1 MLVLLAVYVLVIK
14 GCDAFSGLPCGF
26 GQKWRLGSSLAQ
38 QSAEEGM
45 EQQEALSTFFFSQKL
60 FSDVGMNEEMMKG
73 VLRDLNIERPSKIQ
87 ALCYNEIL
95 QGTTC
100 IVADQTG
107 SGKTLTYLLP
117 LLQRV
122 VELTRKKDIPEGVS
136 RAPYIVVVTP
146 TTELAEQVG
155 SVVRSLSSTMKFKSL
170 CLTSFSDMDSSQ
182 KKLRLG
188 IDILV
193 ATPGRLLALLKRKE
207 LSLERLQSI
216 VFDEADVL
224 FLDESF
230 PLQPIGAACPEEA
243 QFVFVTAT
251 LPDVVMTQILSEF
264 PDCRELTGPGL
275 HRISPTIEEELIDC
289 SLDDRQRA
297 LGSTKREIASN
308 QEKVFEKKREALLQA
323 MDDTPVGRTL
333 IFCNTIQ
340 QCRKVENALLRADR
354 GNRLRNIFAYHGA
367 IDSRARDENV
377 KNFGKQLLQRPVVMV
392 CTDRASRGMDFS
404 RSYVDH
410 VVLFDFPQEPSEYVR
425 RVGRT
430 GRAGRSGKATV
441 LVYGRQVGI
450 ATKVLSASIEGK
462 RIDPVAA
469 LHVGA
474 HGSQFDDRGDGGR
487 GRGGGRGGRRGGGRG
502 GRRGGGRGGGRGD
515 RRAGDRGQY

>member
-1 MLVLLAVYVLVIK
+1 MLALLSACVLVAIS
-14 GCDAFSGLPCGF
+14 CDAFGGLPSSHGKEWRF
-26 GQKWRLGSSLAQ
+26 GLSLAQ
-38 QSAEEGM
+38 KSAEEGV
-45 EQQEALSTFFFSQKL
+45 EQQEALSTFFFSQKQ
-60 FSDVGMNEEMMKG
+60 FPDVGMNKEMMKG

-122 VELTRKKDIPEGVS
+122 VELMRKKDIPEGVS

-155 SVVRSLSSTMKFKSL
+155 TVVRSLSSTMKFKSL
-170 CLTSFSDMDSSQ
+170 SITSCSDMDSAQ

-188 IDILV
+188 VDILV

-243 QFVFVTAT
+243 QFLFVTAT
-251 LPDVVMTQILSEF
+251 LPDVVTSQILSEF

-275 HRISPTIEEELIDC
+275 HRISPTVEEELIDC

-323 MDDTPVGRTL
+323 MNDTPVGRTL

-340 QCRKVENALLRADR
+340 QCRKVENALLRLDR
-354 GNRLRNIFAYHGA
+354 GNRLRSIFAYHGA
-367 IDSRARDENV
+367 IDSRTRDENV
-377 KNFGKQLLQRPVVMV
+377 KNFGKQLLQKPVVMV

-404 RSYVDH
+404 RSSVDH

-430 GRAGRSGKATV
+430 GRAGRPGKATV

-450 ATKVLSASIEGK
+450 AKKVLTASIEGK

-474 HGSQFDDRGDGGR
+474 RDRQFDDRGDVGRRKARGGAR
-487 GRGGGRGGRRGGGRG
+487 GGGGGRGGNRGRH
-502 GRRGGGRGGGRGD
+502 
-515 RRAGDRGQY
+515 